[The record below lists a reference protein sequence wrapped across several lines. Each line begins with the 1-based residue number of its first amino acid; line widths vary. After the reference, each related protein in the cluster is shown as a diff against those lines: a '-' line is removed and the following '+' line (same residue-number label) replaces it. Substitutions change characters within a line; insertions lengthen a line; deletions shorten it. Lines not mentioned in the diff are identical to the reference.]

1 MRASSAFSEPGQV
14 GNTAQRPPLHAQ
26 DILKVR
32 EAAELLGVPVST
44 VYDYAKRG
52 ILPSRRLGRRVLFL
66 RPELESWLWDQAA

>member
-1 MRASSAFSEPGQV
+1 M
-14 GNTAQRPPLHAQ
+14 
-26 DILKVR
+26 R

-66 RPELESWLWDQAA
+66 RPELENWLWDHAA